1 MFRSVDDRLYKF
13 GFFLAALIF
22 ISIGVIN
29 YMSSRKVNRMDSQ
42 IRRTHQ
48 VIITLNGV
56 SEKLKNAIIS
66 HRDFLLTGNL
76 KDLRDFRNGPA
87 QVRLRLGQ
95 LTDLVR
101 HDSLLYAK
109 TLNLGNSI
117 DAKFATLETS
127 AVMKLNGIPGDS
139 INRYMDEYARR
150 NLDRI
155 RTVANE
161 IDEIE
166 NARLQ
171 SLTLSGEE
179 SIQIARSYIVG
190 GNMIAFIILFLSYT
204 LLTRQIRTRRMAEKS
219 VREQMER
226 LEVVTG
232 NMGAGLSIV
241 TSQLRILW
249 SNTVMKTIFGDMQG
263 KTFDLAFPGEEKK
276 RRILLPDQLGP
287 GERVLE
293 ERLLV
298 DERGNKNW
306 YQMIFTPLGEKQAG
320 APMFLQ
326 LLIPIDERK
335 KMEQSLQLAKDKAE
349 ESSRAKSEFLANMSH
364 EIRTPMNA
372 ILGYTEILKDTIPDD
387 PKLGGYLHGIEVNGK
402 SLIRIIDDILDLS
415 KIEAGKMQISREMI
429 DPRHLLAE
437 IKTMFEESARQK
449 GLEFRVKMG
458 EDLPRGLELDE
469 TRMRQVLFNLIGN
482 ALKFTNSG
490 YIELSVQTIKKKS
503 TTGRTD
509 LLIQVKDT
517 GLGIPREQQELI
529 FQPFQ
534 QQSEQDTRLYG
545 GTGLGLAITRRLL
558 EMMGGTISLEST
570 VNEGSNFIIMLPD
583 VKTGEP
589 QAAQPATGTDI
600 RSIRFRDP
608 KVLLVEDNESN
619 RKVVR
624 DFLAGLHVHLLEA
637 ENGKIAVEMALRT
650 HPQLIFMDIH
660 MPVMDGFEALEQ
672 LRRHKDMA
680 RIPVI
685 ALTASA
691 MKESREKIRETFDD
705 FLIKPVTRVSMVH
718 KMTGYLPYDKFRLT
732 KKQDTFPDIESSVA
746 AMENGGLRFSETLQ
760 AVFRKELRPVYRQ
773 IGRKRS
779 MNRIKTFAQRLKETG
794 LEYHVPA
801 VEKYGDQLLAL
812 AGTFHT
818 EMIQN
823 LLKLYPRI
831 DTTIT
836 GDKPDTA

>member
-42 IRRTHQ
+42 IRSTHR

-66 HRDFLLTGNL
+66 HRDFLLTG
-76 KDLRDFRNGPA
+76 DLQDLMDFRNGPA
-87 QVRLRLGQ
+87 QVRLRLGK

-109 TLNLGNSI
+109 THELGNSI
-117 DAKFATLETS
+117 DAKFTTLETS
-127 AVMKLNGIPGDS
+127 AVMKLNGVPVDS

-171 SLTLSGEE
+171 SLTLSAEE
-179 SIQIARSYIVG
+179 SIQLARSYIVA
-190 GNMIAFIILFLSYT
+190 GNMIAFIILFLSYA
-204 LLTRQIRTRRMAEKS
+204 LLSRQIRTRRMAEKS

-249 SNTVMKTIFGDMQG
+249 SNKVMKTIFGDMQG
-263 KTFDLAFPGEEKK
+263 KTFDRVFPDEEKK
-276 RRILLPDQLGP
+276 RRILLPDKLGP

-306 YQMIFTPLGEKQAG
+306 YQMIFTPLGENQSG

-335 KMEQSLQLAKDKAE
+335 KMEQSLQLAKEKAE

-372 ILGYTEILKDTIPDD
+372 ILGYTEILRDTIGDD
-387 PKLGGYLHGIEVNGK
+387 PKPGGYLHGIEVNGK

-437 IKTMFEESARQK
+437 IRTMFEESARQK
-449 GLEFRVKMG
+449 GLEFRVKMD
-458 EDLPRGLELDE
+458 EDLPPGLELDE

-490 YIELSVQTIKKKS
+490 YIELSVQTIKKRGA
-503 TTGRTD
+503 TGRTD

-534 QQSEQDTRLYG
+534 QQSGQDTRLYG

-558 EMMGGTISLEST
+558 EMMGGTVSLEST

-583 VKTGEP
+583 VRTGEP
-589 QAAQPATGTDI
+589 LAAQTGTGTDI
-600 RSIRFRDP
+600 RGIRFRDP

-624 DFLAGLHVHLLEA
+624 DFLGGLHVHLLEA

-660 MPVMDGFEALEQ
+660 MPVMDGFEALEK
-672 LRRHKDMA
+672 LRRHKEMV
-680 RIPVI
+680 RVPVI

-705 FLIKPVTRVSMVH
+705 FLIKPITRVSLVQ
-718 KMTGYLPYDKFRLT
+718 KMAGYLPYDKSRLT
-732 KKQDTFPDIESSVA
+732 NKQDSFPDIQDSIA
-746 AMENGGLRFSETLQ
+746 ALENGGQRFSETLQ
-760 AVFRKELRPVYRQ
+760 IVFREELRPVYRQ
-773 IGRKRS
+773 IGRKLS
-779 MNRIKTFAQRLKETG
+779 MNRIKAFAQRLQETG
-794 LEYHVPA
+794 LEYHIPA
-801 VEKYGDQLLAL
+801 VEKYGDQLLLL